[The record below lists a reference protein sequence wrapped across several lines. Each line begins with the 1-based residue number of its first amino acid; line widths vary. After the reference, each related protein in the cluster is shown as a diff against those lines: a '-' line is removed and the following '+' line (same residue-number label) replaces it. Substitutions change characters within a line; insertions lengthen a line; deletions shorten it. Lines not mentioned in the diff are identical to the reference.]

1 MSGCPECQTEES
13 QLSMDQRMENEQLDL
28 AVIASEE
35 ERDLAK
41 VLGDYNMRVQFMR
54 LFTLSLLRA

>member
-1 MSGCPECQTEES
+1 MYACRLCQTEES
-13 QLSMDQRMENEQLDL
+13 QLSMDQRMENEQMDL

-41 VLGDYNMRVQFMR
+41 VLGFI
-54 LFTLSLLRA
+54 

>member
-1 MSGCPECQTEES
+1 
-13 QLSMDQRMENEQLDL
+13 MENEQMDL

-41 VLGDYNMRVQFMR
+41 VFGGPYKYASTVHDII
-54 LFTLSLLRA
+54 FTLSLLRDY